1 VESGTREISGTQ
13 LAAAR
18 RAVSVALVVDVASE
32 EVHVARTLLPPQADL
47 LRVLDVLGWPGAD
60 ENPVALT
67 REDQWV
73 LEDVTFVTLILALG
87 EGERIAYQALG
98 RAGGVREVDPASLVA
113 LASLADLAL
122 WLRGDDAPGHAAGT
136 AKLGTASPALGALAD
151 TMVLPVWMT
160 DEHFVI
166 EWVNPAFRE
175 LLGSAPQVL
184 GTGILGWCDPADAPR
199 VAQVLEAAGLEQRNF
214 SLEAQI
220 GPPGGPCTRLLII
233 AAPRL
238 TAAGTLL
245 GWTGI
250 CFDIS
255 GEAAVRARLEELIA
269 PLTVTSART
278 AMLLQEMPGDIWT
291 TDCDLVVTSGMGATS
306 RDPQPG
312 PPRIGRT
319 VMDIIGTD
327 DAAHP
332 VIAAHRAALAGE
344 QVRFHYA
351 TVGRELDARVRPLR
365 DAAGE
370 VVGCI
375 GFGIDVTGAM
385 RANRRS
391 AQLAR
396 QLAFAQR
403 IARIGSWEADLAT
416 GEGLWSDEAFR
427 VLGLEPNEVTP
438 SFDAFLEHVHP
449 DDRDWIAA
457 MHRDGVRTGQG
468 YEATYRAVLPDGT
481 IRQMRGVVEFDT
493 DDSGKVTRIAGILQ
507 DITPPGGSTD
517 R

>member
-1 VESGTREISGTQ
+1 LESGTREISGTH

-60 ENPVALT
+60 ETPVALT
-67 REDQWV
+67 GEDQRV

-98 RAGGVREVDPASLVA
+98 GAGGVREVDPASLVA
-113 LASLADLAL
+113 LVSLADLAL
-122 WLRGDDAPGHAAGT
+122 WLRGDGAPGHAPGT
-136 AKLGTASPALGALAD
+136 PAPGAASPALGALAD

-160 DEHFVI
+160 DQGFVI

-175 LLGSAPQVL
+175 LLGRAPQVQ
-184 GTGILGWCDPADAPR
+184 GTGLLHWCNPADASR
-199 VAQVLEAAGLEQRNF
+199 VAQVLEAASLEQRNF

-220 GPPGGPCTRLLII
+220 GPPDGPYTRLLII

-255 GEAAVRARLEELIA
+255 GEAALRARLEELVG

-291 TDCDLVVTSGMGATS
+291 TDRDLVVTSGMGLTF
-306 RDPQPG
+306 REPDVR
-312 PPRIGRT
+312 PPRVGRT

-327 DAAHP
+327 DPGHP
-332 VIAAHRAALAGE
+332 VITAHRGALAGE

-351 TVGRELDARVRPLR
+351 AGGREVDARVRPLR
-365 DAAGE
+365 DAAGD

-375 GFGIDVTGAM
+375 GFGIDITGAV
-385 RANRRS
+385 RADRRS

-403 IARIGSWEADLAT
+403 IARIGSWEVDLAT

-427 VLGLEPNEVTP
+427 LLGLEPNAVPPT
-438 SFDAFLEHVHP
+438 FDTFLEHVHP
-449 DDRDWIAA
+449 DDRDWMAA
-457 MHRDGVRTGQG
+457 MHRDGIRTGEG
-468 YEATYRAVLPDGT
+468 YQATYRAVLPDGT
-481 IRQMRGVVEFDT
+481 IRQMRGVVELDR
-493 DDSGKVTRIAGILQ
+493 DDGGKVTRIAGILR
-507 DITPPGGSTD
+507 DITPPSGSAD